1 MNDPAKLT
9 ATAEVPAYVAK
20 RVGEILE
27 QEQLM
32 RFLPEAPEHRVRI
45 EAVLEPGLS
54 LTAAHAVWQQEFVE
68 TLPGVT
74 PFANQPIST
83 LTPPGIVR
91 ISCECVHGV
100 SGGMSSYHGFRGY
113 FVSLLVSIPQ
123 GCIWDARVEPAQ

>member
-1 MNDPAKLT
+1 MDDPAKLT
-9 ATAEVPAYVAK
+9 ANPEVPAYVAR

-45 EAVLEPGLS
+45 EAVLEAGLS
-54 LTAAHAVWQQEFVE
+54 LTAAHAVWQQEFLE
-68 TLPGVT
+68 TLPGVA

-91 ISCECVHGV
+91 VSCECVHGV
-100 SGGMSSYHGFRGY
+100 SGGMSSYHGFRGC

>member
-1 MNDPAKLT
+1 MLAANPD
-9 ATAEVPAYVAK
+9 VPAYVVK

-27 QEQLM
+27 QEQLL

-54 LTAAHAVWQQEFVE
+54 LTAAHAVWQEEYLE

-74 PFANQPIST
+74 PFASQPADI

-91 ISCECVHGV
+91 VSCECVHGI

-113 FVSLLVSIPQ
+113 FVSLLVSIPE
-123 GCIWDARVEPAQ
+123 GCIWDARVEPAV